1 MKGKEVII
9 MRMKGYTTY
18 FIVINVIFH
27 SNPCVYL
34 LGGFVFLIMHLKDK
48 NVICCFIAIV
58 ADVMETLLFDVLVV
72 AEINLSFI
80 PLILHL

>member
-1 MKGKEVII
+1 MKRKEVII

-18 FIVINVIFH
+18 LIVINVLFH

-34 LGGFVFLIMHLKDK
+34 LGGFLFLIMHLKDK

-58 ADVMETLLFDVLVV
+58 VDIIETLLFDVLVV
-72 AEINLSFI
+72 AEINLNFMS
-80 PLILHL
+80 LILHF